1 MKNLIFDSSSI
12 VTLSLNNLLDVLRL
26 LKKEFDGRFLI
37 TPDVKREIVD
47 RPLEIRKFELEA
59 LMISKLI
66 NEKVLEVVQNN
77 GLNKKLAEIYENAN
91 TSYFTNS
98 ENIRLIHYGEA
109 SCLALASLLPD
120 SVIVV
125 DERTMR
131 MLCEKPESLR
141 KLMEVKLHSSIR
153 MNKDKVALFSDFK
166 IIRSSELAYVAL
178 KKGFIEF
185 PAKEEKVLD
194 ALLYALKFK
203 GCAISGE
210 EIEEIKHL

>member
-1 MKNLIFDSSSI
+1 
-12 VTLSLNNLLDVLRL
+12 
-26 LKKEFDGRFLI
+26 
-37 TPDVKREIVD
+37 
-47 RPLEIRKFELEA
+47 
-59 LMISKLI
+59 
-66 NEKVLEVVQNN
+66 
-77 GLNKKLAEIYENAN
+77 
-91 TSYFTNS
+91 
-98 ENIRLIHYGEA
+98 
-109 SCLALASLLPD
+109 
-120 SVIVV
+120 
-125 DERTMR
+125 
-131 MLCEKPESLR
+131 
-141 KLMEVKLHSSIR
+141 